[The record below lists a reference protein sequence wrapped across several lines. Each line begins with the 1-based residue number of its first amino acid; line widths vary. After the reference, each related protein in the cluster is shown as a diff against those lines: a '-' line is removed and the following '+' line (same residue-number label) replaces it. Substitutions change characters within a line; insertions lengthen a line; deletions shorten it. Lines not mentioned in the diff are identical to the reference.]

1 MSLSRFAKILRKDL
15 ALGPRSP
22 IFLWM
27 LVLPIALTLILQV
40 AFGSLFNPKPR
51 LGIVDEGDSEIT
63 AQIEQMEGIEL
74 TLLDDAEEL
83 KGLVEENDLDAGL
96 VLQADFDEAVR
107 AGAQP
112 DLQFYVSGESYA
124 SNRIILTVTTLDLV
138 REIEGS
144 EAPVTVDVVS
154 YGTAGL
160 PISVRLV
167 PVIVFYALTMAG
179 IFVPGSSLVE
189 EKEQGT
195 LMALLVTPVRIGEV
209 LAAKWSL
216 GLLLASVMA
225 AATLLLN
232 QALGANWWQV
242 LVVVIVAGALSS
254 MIGLLIGTFAK
265 DSTIM
270 FGLVKG
276 LGIFLFA
283 PTLFYIFPE
292 WPQWI
297 AKLFPLYWILEP
309 IWTVAIMGGSL
320 SDVWV
325 ELTVAVGITV
335 ALVPVVGM
343 VARRVQTEMAAR

>member
-1 MSLSRFAKILRKDL
+1 MSLSRFGKILRKDL

-27 LVLPIALTLILQV
+27 IVLPIALTLILQV
-40 AFGSLFNPKPR
+40 AFGSLFNPEPR

-63 AQIEQMEGIEL
+63 EQIGQMDGIEL
-74 TLLDDAEEL
+74 TLLDDSQEL
-83 KGLVEENDLDAGL
+83 KDLVETNDLDAGL
-96 VLQADFDEAVR
+96 VLQRDFDEAVR
-107 AGAQP
+107 AGDQP
-112 DLQFYVSGESYA
+112 ELQFYISGESYA

-179 IFVPGSSLVE
+179 IFVPGSNLVE

-195 LMALLVTPVRIGEV
+195 LMALLVTPVKIGEV

-216 GLLLASVMA
+216 GVLLASVLA
-225 AATLLLN
+225 TATLLLN
-232 QALGANWWQV
+232 QALGANWWEV
-242 LVVVIVAGALSS
+242 LVVVLVAGALSS

-309 IWTVAIMGGSL
+309 IWAVAIMGGSL
-320 SDVWV
+320 GDVWV
-325 ELTVAVGITV
+325 ELTVAVGITI

>member
-1 MSLSRFAKILRKDL
+1 MSLSRFGKILRKDL

-27 LVLPIALTLILQV
+27 IVLPVALTLILQV
-40 AFGSLFNPKPR
+40 AFGSLFNPEPR

-63 AQIEQMEGIEL
+63 AQIEEMEGIEL

-83 KGLVEENDLDAGL
+83 KDLVEANDLDAGL
-96 VLQADFDEAVR
+96 VLQAEFDEAIR
-107 AGAQP
+107 AGDQP
-112 DLQFYVSGESYA
+112 ELQFYISGESYA

-179 IFVPGSSLVE
+179 IFVPGSNLVE

-195 LMALLVTPVRIGEV
+195 LMALLVTPVKIGEV

-216 GLLLASVMA
+216 GVLLASVLA
-225 AATLLLN
+225 TATLLLN
-232 QALGANWWQV
+232 QALGANWWEV
-242 LVVVIVAGALSS
+242 LVVVLVAGALSS

-335 ALVPVVGM
+335 ALVPVVGL
-343 VARRVQTEMAAR
+343 VARKVQTEMAAR

>member
-1 MSLSRFAKILRKDL
+1 MSLSRFGKILRKDL

-27 LVLPIALTLILQV
+27 IVLPVALTLILQV
-40 AFGSLFNPKPR
+40 AFGSLFNPEPR

-63 AQIEQMEGIEL
+63 AQIERMEGIEL

-83 KGLVEENDLDAGL
+83 KDLVEANDLDAGL
-96 VLQADFDEAVR
+96 VLQAEFDEAIR
-107 AGAQP
+107 AGDQP
-112 DLQFYVSGESYA
+112 ELQFYVSGESYA

-242 LVVVIVAGALSS
+242 LVVVLVAGALSS

-325 ELTVAVGITV
+325 ELTVAVGITI
-335 ALVPVVGM
+335 ALVPLVRV
-343 VARRVQTEMAAR
+343 VARKVQTEMAAR

>member
-27 LVLPIALTLILQV
+27 IVLPVALTVILQV
-40 AFGSLFNPKPR
+40 AFGALFNPEPR

-63 AQIEQMEGIEL
+63 AQVEQMEGIEL
-74 TLLDDAEEL
+74 TLLDDPEEL
-83 KGLVEENDLDAGL
+83 KNLVEANDLDAGL
-96 VLQADFDEAVR
+96 ILQPDFDQALR
-107 AGAQP
+107 AGDRP
-112 DLQFYVSGESYA
+112 ELQFYISGKSYA
-124 SNRIILTVTTLDLV
+124 SNRIVLTVTTLDIV

-144 EAPVTVDVVS
+144 EAPVTVEVVS
-154 YGTAGL
+154 YGSAGL

-209 LAAKWSL
+209 LAAKWAL
-216 GLLLASVMA
+216 GLVLASTMA
-225 AATLLLN
+225 AATLMLN
-232 QALGANWWQV
+232 QALGANWPQV
-242 LVVVIVAGALSS
+242 LVVVVVAGALSS

-270 FGLVKG
+270 FGIVKG
-276 LGIFLFA
+276 MGIFLFA
-283 PTLFYIFPE
+283 PAAFYIFPE

-297 AKLFPLYWILEP
+297 AKLFPLYWVLEP

-325 ELTVAVGITV
+325 EILVAVGITIG
-335 ALVPVVGM
+335 LIPLVGM
-343 VARRVQTEMAAR
+343 VAHRVQAQMAAR

>member
-27 LVLPIALTLILQV
+27 ILLPIVLTLILQV

-51 LGIVDEGDSEIT
+51 LGIVDQGDSEIT
-63 AQIEQMEGIEL
+63 AQVERMEGIEL

-83 KGLVEENDLDAGL
+83 KDLVEANDLDAGL

-107 AGAQP
+107 DGDQP
-112 DLQFYVSGESYA
+112 ELQFYVSGESYA
-124 SNRIILTVTTLDLV
+124 SNRIILTVTTIDLV

-154 YGTAGL
+154 YGSAGL

-179 IFVPGSSLVE
+179 IFVPGSNLVE

-216 GLLLASVMA
+216 GVLLASVMA

-242 LVVVIVAGALSS
+242 LVVVLVAGALSS

-343 VARRVQTEMAAR
+343 VARKVQTEMAAR

>member
-1 MSLSRFAKILRKDL
+1 MI
-15 ALGPRSP
+15 
-22 IFLWM
+22 
-27 LVLPIALTLILQV
+27 VLPVALTLILQV
-40 AFGSLFNPKPR
+40 AFGSLFNPEPR

-63 AQIEQMEGIEL
+63 AQIERMEGIEL

-83 KGLVEENDLDAGL
+83 KGLVEANDLDAGL
-96 VLQADFDEAVR
+96 VLQTDFDEAVR
-107 AGAQP
+107 AGDQP

-179 IFVPGSSLVE
+179 IFVPGSNLVE

-195 LMALLVTPVRIGEV
+195 LMALLVTPVKIGEV

-216 GLLLASVMA
+216 GVLLASVMA

-335 ALVPVVGM
+335 ALVPVVGL
-343 VARRVQTEMAAR
+343 VARKVQTEMAAR

>member
-1 MSLSRFAKILRKDL
+1 MSFSRFAKILRKDL

-27 LVLPIALTLILQV
+27 ILLPVVLTLILQV

-51 LGIVDEGDSEIT
+51 LGIIDEGDSEIT
-63 AQIEQMEGIEL
+63 AQVERMEGIEL
-74 TLLDDAEEL
+74 TLLDDTEEL
-83 KGLVEENDLDAGL
+83 KSRVEANDLDAGL
-96 VLQADFDEAVR
+96 VLQAEFDEAVR
-107 AGAQP
+107 AGTQP
-112 DLQFYVSGESYA
+112 ELQFYVSGESYA
-124 SNRIILTVTTLDLV
+124 SNRIILTVTAIDLV

-144 EAPVTVDVVS
+144 EAPVTVEVVS
-154 YGTAGL
+154 YGSAGL

-179 IFVPGSSLVE
+179 IFVPGSNLVE

-216 GLLLASVMA
+216 GVLLASVMA

-242 LVVVIVAGALSS
+242 LVVVLVAGALSS

-270 FGLVKG
+270 FGVVKG

-335 ALVPVVGM
+335 ALVPLVGM

>member
-1 MSLSRFAKILRKDL
+1 MSLSRYVKILRKDL
-15 ALGPRSP
+15 ALGPRSS

-27 LVLPIALTLILQV
+27 IVLPFALTLILQV

-51 LGIVDEGDSEIT
+51 LGIVDEGISEIT
-63 AQIEQMEGIEL
+63 AQVEQIDGIDL
-74 TLLDDAEEL
+74 TLLDDADEL
-83 KGLVEENDLDAGL
+83 RSLVEANDLDAGL

-107 AGAQP
+107 AGEQP
-112 DLQFYVSGESYA
+112 ELQFYISGESYA
-124 SNRIILTVTTLDLV
+124 SNRIVLTVTTLDLV

-144 EAPVTVDVVS
+144 EAPVTVEVES
-154 YGTAGL
+154 FGSAGL

-179 IFVPGSSLVE
+179 IFVPGSNLVE

-195 LMALLVTPVRIGEV
+195 LMALLVTPVKIGEV

-216 GLLLASVMA
+216 GVILASVMA
-225 AATLLLN
+225 TATLLLN
-232 QALGANWWQV
+232 QALGANWLDT
-242 LVVVIVAGALSS
+242 LVVVLVAGMLSS

-265 DSTIM
+265 DSAIM
-270 FGLVKG
+270 FGIVKG

-297 AKLFPLYWILEP
+297 AKLFPLYWVLEP

-320 SDVWV
+320 GEVWV
-325 ELTVAVGITV
+325 ELVVAVGITI

-343 VARRVQTEMAAR
+343 VARRVQAQMAAR

>member
-96 VLQADFDEAVR
+96 VLQADFDGAVR
-107 AGAQP
+107 AGDQP
-112 DLQFYVSGESYA
+112 ELQFYISGESYA

-144 EAPVTVDVVS
+144 DAPVTVDVVS

-179 IFVPGSSLVE
+179 IFVPGSNLVE

-195 LMALLVTPVRIGEV
+195 LMALLVTPVKIGEV

-216 GLLLASVMA
+216 GVLLASVLA
-225 AATLLLN
+225 TATLLLN
-232 QALGANWWQV
+232 QALGANWWEV
-242 LVVVIVAGALSS
+242 LVVVLVAGALSS

-335 ALVPVVGM
+335 ALVPVVGL
-343 VARRVQTEMAAR
+343 VARKVQTEMAAR

>member
-27 LVLPIALTLILQV
+27 ILLPIALTLILQV

-63 AQIEQMEGIEL
+63 AQVEQMEGIKL
-74 TLLDDAEEL
+74 TLIDDAGEL
-83 KGLVEENDLDAGL
+83 KALVEANDLDAGL

-107 AGAQP
+107 AGDQP
-112 DLQFYVSGESYA
+112 ELQFYVSGESYA
-124 SNRIILTVTTLDLV
+124 SNRIILTVTTIDLV
-138 REIEGS
+138 REIEGG
-144 EAPVTVDVVS
+144 EAPVTVEVVS
-154 YGTAGL
+154 YGSAGL

-179 IFVPGSSLVE
+179 IFVPGSNLVE

-216 GLLLASVMA
+216 GVLLASVMA

-242 LVVVIVAGALSS
+242 LVVVVVAGALSS

-270 FGLVKG
+270 FGVVKG

-343 VARRVQTEMAAR
+343 VARKVQTQMAAR

>member
-27 LVLPIALTLILQV
+27 IVLPVALTIILQV
-40 AFGSLFNPKPR
+40 AFGALFNPEPR

-63 AQIEQMEGIEL
+63 AQVEQMEGIEL
-74 TLLDDAEEL
+74 TLLDDPEEL
-83 KGLVEENDLDAGL
+83 KNLVEANDLDAGL
-96 VLQADFDEAVR
+96 ILQPDFDQALR
-107 AGAQP
+107 AGDRP
-112 DLQFYVSGESYA
+112 ELQFYISGKSYA
-124 SNRIILTVTTLDLV
+124 SNRIVLTVTTLDIV

-144 EAPVTVDVVS
+144 EAPVTVEVVS
-154 YGTAGL
+154 YGSAGL

-195 LMALLVTPVRIGEV
+195 LMALLVTPVKIGEV
-209 LAAKWSL
+209 LAAKWAL
-216 GLLLASVMA
+216 GLVLASTMA
-225 AATLLLN
+225 AATLMLN
-232 QALGANWWQV
+232 QALGANWPQV
-242 LVVVIVAGALSS
+242 LVVVVVAGALSS

-270 FGLVKG
+270 FGIVKG
-276 LGIFLFA
+276 TGIFLFA
-283 PTLFYIFPE
+283 PAAFYIFPE

-297 AKLFPLYWILEP
+297 AKLFPLYWVLEP

-325 ELTVAVGITV
+325 EILVAIGITI
-335 ALVPVVGM
+335 ALIPLVGM
-343 VARRVQTEMAAR
+343 VAHRVQAQMAAR

>member
-1 MSLSRFAKILRKDL
+1 MSFSRFAKILRKDL

-27 LVLPIALTLILQV
+27 ILLPVVLTLILQV

-51 LGIVDEGDSEIT
+51 LGIIDEGDSAIT
-63 AQIEQMEGIEL
+63 AQVERMEGIEL
-74 TLLDDAEEL
+74 TLLDDTEEL
-83 KGLVEENDLDAGL
+83 KSLVEANDLDAGL
-96 VLQADFDEAVR
+96 VLQAEFDEAVR
-107 AGAQP
+107 AGDQP
-112 DLQFYVSGESYA
+112 ELQFYVSGESYA
-124 SNRIILTVTTLDLV
+124 SNRIILTVTTIDLV

-144 EAPVTVDVVS
+144 EAPVTVEVVS
-154 YGTAGL
+154 YGSAGL

-209 LAAKWSL
+209 LAAKWAL
-216 GLLLASVMA
+216 GLILASTMA

-242 LVVVIVAGALSS
+242 LVVVLVAGALSS

-270 FGLVKG
+270 FGVVKG

-335 ALVPVVGM
+335 ALVPLVGM
-343 VARRVQTEMAAR
+343 VARKVQTEMAAR

>member
-27 LVLPIALTLILQV
+27 ILLPVVLTLILQV
-40 AFGSLFNPKPR
+40 AFGSLFNPEPR

-63 AQIEQMEGIEL
+63 AQVEQMEGIEL

-83 KGLVEENDLDAGL
+83 KNLVEANDLDAGL
-96 VLQADFDEAVR
+96 ILQPDFDEALR
-107 AGAQP
+107 AGDQP
-112 DLQFYVSGESYA
+112 ELQFYISGESYA
-124 SNRIILTVTTLDLV
+124 SNRIVLTVTTLDLV

-144 EAPVTVDVVS
+144 EAPVTVEVVS
-154 YGTAGL
+154 YGSAGL
-160 PISVRLV
+160 PISMRLV

-195 LMALLVTPVRIGEV
+195 LMALLVTPVKIGEV
-209 LAAKWSL
+209 LAAKWTL
-216 GLLLASVMA
+216 GLVLASTMA

-232 QALGANWWQV
+232 QALGANWAQV
-242 LVVVIVAGALSS
+242 LVVVVVAGALSS

-270 FGLVKG
+270 FGVVKG

-297 AKLFPLYWILEP
+297 AKLFPLYWVLEP

-320 SDVWV
+320 ADVWV
-325 ELTVAVGITV
+325 EILVAIGITV
-335 ALVPVVGM
+335 ALIPLIGL
-343 VARRVQTEMAAR
+343 VARKVQTEMAAR

>member
-27 LVLPIALTLILQV
+27 ILLPVVLTLILQV

-51 LGIVDEGDSEIT
+51 LGIIDEGDSEIT
-63 AQIEQMEGIEL
+63 AQVERMEGIEL
-74 TLLDDAEEL
+74 TLLDDTEEL
-83 KGLVEENDLDAGL
+83 KNLVEANDLDAGL
-96 VLQADFDEAVR
+96 VLQPEFDEAVR
-107 AGAQP
+107 AGDQP
-112 DLQFYVSGESYA
+112 ELQFYVSGESYA
-124 SNRIILTVTTLDLV
+124 SNRIILTVTTIDLV

-144 EAPVTVDVVS
+144 EAPVTVEVVS
-154 YGTAGL
+154 YGSAGL

-209 LAAKWSL
+209 LAAKWAL
-216 GLLLASVMA
+216 GLILASTMA

-242 LVVVIVAGALSS
+242 LVVVLVAGALSS

-270 FGLVKG
+270 FGVVKG

-335 ALVPVVGM
+335 ALVPLVGM
-343 VARRVQTEMAAR
+343 VARKVQTEMAAR

>member
-27 LVLPIALTLILQV
+27 ILLPVVLTLILQV

-51 LGIVDEGDSEIT
+51 LGIIDEGDSEIT
-63 AQIEQMEGIEL
+63 AQVERMEGIEL
-74 TLLDDAEEL
+74 TLLDDTEEL
-83 KGLVEENDLDAGL
+83 KSLVEANDLDAGL
-96 VLQADFDEAVR
+96 VLQPEFDEAVR
-107 AGAQP
+107 AGDRP
-112 DLQFYVSGESYA
+112 ELQFYVSGESYA

-144 EAPVTVDVVS
+144 EAPVTVEVVS
-154 YGTAGL
+154 YGSAGL

-216 GLLLASVMA
+216 GVLLASVMA

-242 LVVVIVAGALSS
+242 LVVVLVAGALSS

-270 FGLVKG
+270 FGVVKG

-325 ELTVAVGITV
+325 ELTVAVGITL
-335 ALVPVVGM
+335 ALVPLVGM
-343 VARRVQTEMAAR
+343 VARKVQTEMAAR

>member
-22 IFLWM
+22 IFMWM
-27 LVLPIALTLILQV
+27 ILLPIALTLILQV

-51 LGIVDEGDSEIT
+51 LGIVDQGDSEIT
-63 AQIEQMEGIEL
+63 AQVERMGGIEL
-74 TLLDDAEEL
+74 TRLDDAEEL
-83 KGLVEENDLDAGL
+83 KDLVEANDLDAGL

-107 AGAQP
+107 AGDQP
-112 DLQFYVSGESYA
+112 ELQFYVSGESYA
-124 SNRIILTVTTLDLV
+124 SNRIILTVTTIDLV
-138 REIEGS
+138 REIEGG
-144 EAPVTVDVVS
+144 EAPVNVEVVS
-154 YGTAGL
+154 YGSAGL

-179 IFVPGSSLVE
+179 IFVPGSNLVE

-216 GLLLASVMA
+216 GVLLASVMA

-242 LVVVIVAGALSS
+242 LVVVLVAGALSS

-270 FGLVKG
+270 FGVVKG

-325 ELTVAVGITV
+325 ELLVAVGITV